1 VPLGTGANATIQH
14 EGGTDMTIVHYV
26 GMDVDKQKIVLAR
39 VGAGRDTTAVEH
51 VIANT
56 PRAVKKYFTALLG
69 DAEVHATYEAGCF
82 GFGLY
87 RHLNEMGVSVVV
99 AAPGLIP
106 RKPADR
112 IKTDRRDAH
121 SLALSLR
128 AGQLTGIYVPTEQ
141 DESVRDYIRMYDAL
155 RGDLRICKQRV
166 LQYLLRRGIRYEG
179 GGPWTVK
186 HKNWLSSLEFTQ
198 TRDRQTLD
206 MYMSQMQEL
215 EAKCA
220 EAAAEVESIAAQDCY
235 QQRTKKLTAF
245 KGIKTLI
252 ALSFVSDIGDFRRFP
267 SARQFM
273 AYLGLVPS
281 EHSSGNKRRQ
291 GGITKAGNSHLRRLL
306 VEAAWHYR
314 SYHPSSRDLTERRQG
329 VEAAVLSYVNRAGR
343 RLNRK
348 YMRMV
353 LRGKRSQVAVMAVTR
368 ELAGFLWGVMTDQ
381 VA

>member
-1 VPLGTGANATIQH
+1 MSVQ
-14 EGGTDMTIVHYV
+14 YV

-39 VGAGRDTTAVEH
+39 LGPGQDARAVEQ

-56 PRAVKKYFTALLG
+56 PSAVKKYFASLLSA
-69 DAEVHATYEAGCF
+69 AEVHATYEAGCF

-87 RHLNEMGVSVVV
+87 RQLSAMGVTVVL

-112 IKTDRRDAH
+112 VKTDRRDAH
-121 SLALSLR
+121 NLALALR
-128 AGQLTGIYVPTEQ
+128 AGQLTAIYVPTQQ
-141 DESVRDYIRMYDAL
+141 DESVRHYLRMYEAF
-155 RGDLRICKQRV
+155 RGDLRICKQRI
-166 LQYLLRRGIRYEG
+166 LQFLLRRSLSYGG

-186 HKNWLSSLEFTQ
+186 HRHWLSTLEFQ
-198 TRDRQTLD
+198 QPRDRQTLD
-206 MYMSQMQEL
+206 MYLAQMQEL

-235 QQRTKKLTAF
+235 RQQTKKLTAF

-252 ALSFVSDIGDFRRFP
+252 ALSFITDIGDFRRFTN
-267 SARQFM
+267 ARQFM

-281 EHSSGNKRRQ
+281 ERSSGNKRRQ
-291 GGITKAGNSHLRRLL
+291 GSITKAGNSHLRRLL

-314 SYHPSSRDLTERRQG
+314 SYHPTSRDLTERRRG
-329 VEAAVLSYVNRAGR
+329 VEPAVVSYANRAGR

-348 YMRMV
+348 YMHML
-353 LRGKRSQVAVMAVTR
+353 LRGKRSQVAVTAVSR
-368 ELAGFLWGVMTDQ
+368 ELAGFLWGAMTNQ